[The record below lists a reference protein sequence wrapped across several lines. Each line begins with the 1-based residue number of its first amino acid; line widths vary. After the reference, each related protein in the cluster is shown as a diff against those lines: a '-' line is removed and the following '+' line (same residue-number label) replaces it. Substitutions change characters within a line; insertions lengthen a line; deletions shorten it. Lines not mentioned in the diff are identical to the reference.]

1 MTKLTTLLESLT
13 NQLQSKK
20 SLLLPLLFG
29 EGRGGAL
36 IGVFVGLFSLSA
48 YAQYPTIPDSV
59 KARGAQESAQWDEL
73 NEQAWQRALPTVMQ
87 GMFDGK
93 PFVPQCSKPSD
104 LKQASI
110 PAFPGAEGGGKYS
123 FGGRGV
129 NYLGVPVESKVFVV
143 TSLADSGPGT
153 LREACEAG
161 GPRVVV
167 FNVAGEIKLKRPIN
181 IIAPYITIAG
191 QTAPGDGIVLTGE
204 TMEVDTHDVIIRFMR
219 FRRGATDVAHRD
231 DACGGNGIGNI
242 IYDHCSASWGLD
254 EVMSMYRH
262 VYARLGG
269 KQDKLPTVN
278 ITIQDCIFAHGMDLY
293 NHAFGASIGG
303 YNSLFTRNL
312 FANNISRNP
321 SIAMNG
327 DFNFVNNV
335 IFNWWNRSIDGGD
348 NLSEYNIINNY
359 FKPGPITGF
368 SVAPKGKEKGWTDKA
383 LALYL
388 KQLKKGDLMP
398 YYLSEYCGKGKAPQ
412 ICYRVLKPE
421 HGRSK
426 DKQELWGKA
435 YVGGNYVEGFADV
448 TADNWN
454 GGVQPA
460 LAEDND
466 NTLTAEEKAN
476 KYKNTVRQLLKQDK
490 PFSIPE
496 FNGPI
501 MTTQQTYDYVL
512 ANVGA
517 TLPKRDAVDNIII
530 EEVTTGKP
538 YTVKD
543 AQPCESPYSH
553 RRLPADSYKLGI
565 ITVPQQMGG
574 LPEYNGTPRTDSD
587 HDGMPDEWEKA
598 HGLNPYDASD
608 ATKLTESGYMNVE
621 LYINDLDYFKK

>member
-1 MTKLTTLLESLT
+1 M
-13 NQLQSKK
+13 SK
-20 SLLLPLLFG
+20 
-29 EGRGGAL
+29 RNL
-36 IGVFVGLFSLSA
+36 IVATMLAASSLSVS
-48 YAQYPTIPDSV
+48 AQYPTIPDSV
-59 KARGAQESAQWDEL
+59 KVREAEENTLW
-73 NEQAWQRALPTVMQ
+73 EQQNDAAWQKAMSVVVQ
-87 GMFDGK
+87 NMFEGK

-104 LKQASI
+104 LKQAAI
-110 PAFPGAEGGGKYS
+110 PAFPGAEGGGMYS

-129 NYLGVPVESKVFVV
+129 NYLGAPVDSRVFVV

-181 IIAPYITIAG
+181 IVAPYITIAG

-219 FRRGATDVAHRD
+219 FRRGAMDVAHRD

-262 VYARLGG
+262 VYARHNK

-278 ITIQDCIFAHGMDLY
+278 ITIQDCMFAEGLDLY

-303 YNSLFTRNL
+303 HNSLFTRNL

-359 FKPGPITGF
+359 FKPGPITGY
-368 SVAPKGKEKGWTDKA
+368 STKQNVDKCLKA
-383 LALYL
+383 YL
-388 KQLKKGDLMP
+388 KALKKGNLKA
-398 YYLSEYCGKGKAPQ
+398 YYESELGGGKPGAAPE

-426 DKQELWGKA
+426 DNQELWGKA
-435 YVGGNYVEGFADV
+435 YVGGNKVIGFPEV
-448 TADNWN
+448 TEDNWA

-460 LAEDND
+460 GISD
-466 NTLTAEEKAN
+466 
-476 KYKNTVRQLLKQDK
+476 QDK
-490 PFSIPE
+490 IRNIFKVDTPFKYNNPQKV
-496 FNGPI
+496 
-501 MTTQQTYDYVL
+501 MTADESYEYVL

-517 TLPKRDAVDNIII
+517 TLPRRDAVDERIVKN
-530 EEVTTGKP
+530 VRTGIP
-538 YTVKD
+538 TNVKD
-543 AQPCESPYSH
+543 AQVCVSPYSH

-565 ITVPQQMGG
+565 ITNPQQVGG
-574 LPEYNGTPRTDSD
+574 LPQYTGTPRVDSD
-587 HDGMPDEWEKA
+587 NDGMPDDWEKA
-598 HGLNPYDASD
+598 HNLNPNDASD
-608 ATKLTESGYMNVE
+608 ATKLTESGYMNIE
-621 LYINDLDYFKK
+621 LYINDLDYFKSR

>member
-1 MTKLTTLLESLT
+1 MTI
-13 NQLQSKK
+13 NQFAIRASIVLY
-20 SLLLPLLFG
+20 
-29 EGRGGAL
+29 
-36 IGVFVGLFSLSA
+36 SA
-48 YAQYPTIPDSV
+48 FFAPHAIHAQYPTIPDSV
-59 KARGAQESAQWDEL
+59 KQRSAEESEAW
-73 NEQAWQRALPTVMQ
+73 EQMNDKAWQQAMPVVVE
-87 GMFDGK
+87 GMFQGK
-93 PFVPQCSKPSD
+93 PFVPQASKPSD
-104 LKQASI
+104 LKQAQI
-110 PAFPGAEGGGKYS
+110 PAFPGAEGGGMYA

-129 NYLGVPVESKVFVV
+129 NYLGAPVDSKVFVV

-161 GPRVVV
+161 GPRVIV
-167 FNVAGEIKLKRPIN
+167 FNVAGEIHLKRPIN

-191 QTAPGDGIVLTGE
+191 QTAPGDGIVVTGE
-204 TMEVDTHDVIIRFMR
+204 TLEVDTHDVIIRFMR
-219 FRRGATDVAHRD
+219 FRRGAMDVAHRD

-262 VYARLGG
+262 VYARYNK

-278 ITIQDCIFAHGMDLY
+278 ITIQDCMFAEGLDLY

-359 FKPGPITGF
+359 FKPGPITGY
-368 SVAPKGKEKGWTDKA
+368 STSQNVDKCLKA
-383 LALYL
+383 YL
-388 KQLKKGDLMP
+388 KALKKGDLKA
-398 YYLSEYCGKGKAPQ
+398 YYESELGGGKPGAAPA

-426 DKQELWGKA
+426 DNQELWGKA
-435 YVGGNYVEGFADV
+435 YVGGNKVIGFPEV
-448 TADNWN
+448 TADNWA

-460 LAEDND
+460 GIDSEDVIRSTFKVDTPFKYNAPQ
-466 NTLTAEEKAN
+466 TVMTADESYE
-476 KYKNTVRQLLKQDK
+476 
-490 PFSIPE
+490 
-496 FNGPI
+496 
-501 MTTQQTYDYVL
+501 YVL

-517 TLPKRDAVDNIII
+517 TLPRRDAVDERIVNS
-530 EEVTTGKP
+530 VRTGIPSALKN
-538 YTVKD
+538 
-543 AQPCESPYSH
+543 AQPCTSPYSK

-565 ITVPQQMGG
+565 ITTPAQVGG
-574 LPEYNGTPRTDSD
+574 LPQYAGTPRTDSD
-587 HDGMPDEWEKA
+587 NDGMPDDWEKA
-598 HGLNPYDASD
+598 HNLNPNDASD
-608 ATKLTESGYMNVE
+608 ATVLTTSGYMNIE
-621 LYINDLDYFKK
+621 LYINDLEYFGSR

>member
-1 MTKLTTLLESLT
+1 MNTKSVLV
-13 NQLQSKK
+13 
-20 SLLLPLLFG
+20 
-29 EGRGGAL
+29 AA
-36 IGVFVGLFSLSA
+36 VFAASSINSF
-48 YAQYPTIPDSV
+48 AQYPTIPDSV
-59 KARGAQESAQWDEL
+59 KARGAEESAFWDNL
-73 NEQAWQRALPTVMQ
+73 NEKAWQKALPTVARN
-87 GMFDGK
+87 MFEGK
-93 PFVPQCSKPSD
+93 PFVPHSAKPSD
-104 LKQASI
+104 LKQAQI
-110 PAFPGAEGGGKYS
+110 PAFPGAEGGGMYS

-129 NYLGVPVESKVFVV
+129 NYLGAPVDSKVYVV

-219 FRRGATDVAHRD
+219 FRRGAMDVAHRD

-262 VYARLGG
+262 VYARHNN

-278 ITIQDCIFAHGMDLY
+278 ITIQDCMFAEGLDLY

-348 NLSEYNIINNY
+348 NKSEYNIINNY
-359 FKPGPITGF
+359 FKPGPITGY
-368 SVAPKGKEKGWTDKA
+368 STKQNVDKCLKA
-383 LALYL
+383 YL
-388 KQLKKGDLMP
+388 KALKKGDLKA
-398 YYLSEYCGKGKAPQ
+398 YYESELGGGKPGAAPE

-426 DKQELWGKA
+426 DNQELWGKA
-435 YVGGNYVEGFADV
+435 YVDGNKVIGFPEV
-448 TADNWN
+448 SADNWA

-460 LAEDND
+460 NIGDQAQV
-466 NTLTAEEKAN
+466 KAKLMVATPFKYN
-476 KYKNTVRQLLKQDK
+476 KPKTVMSADDAY
-490 PFSIPE
+490 E
-496 FNGPI
+496 
-501 MTTQQTYDYVL
+501 YVL

-517 TLPKRDAVDNIII
+517 TLPKRDAVDERIVKN
-530 EEVTTGKP
+530 VRTGIP
-538 YTVKD
+538 TNVKD
-543 AQPCESPYSH
+543 AQVHTSPYSK

-565 ITVPQQMGG
+565 ITDPQQVGG
-574 LPEYNGTPRTDSD
+574 LPQYSGTPRIDSD
-587 HDGMPDEWEKA
+587 NDGMPDDWEKA
-598 HGLNPYDASD
+598 HGLNPNDASD

-621 LYINDLDYFKK
+621 LYINDLEYFGPTPKKTHP

>member
-1 MTKLTTLLESLT
+1 MNTKNLIVATVLTAS
-13 NQLQSKK
+13 
-20 SLLLPLLFG
+20 
-29 EGRGGAL
+29 
-36 IGVFVGLFSLSA
+36 SLSVS
-48 YAQYPTIPDSV
+48 AQYPTIPDSV
-59 KARGAQESAQWDEL
+59 KVREAEENTLW
-73 NEQAWQRALPTVMQ
+73 EQQNDAAWQKAMPVVVQ
-87 GMFDGK
+87 NMFEGK

-104 LKQASI
+104 LKQAAI
-110 PAFPGAEGGGKYS
+110 PAFPGAEGGGMYS

-129 NYLGVPVESKVFVV
+129 NYLGAPVDSRVFVV

-181 IIAPYITIAG
+181 IVAPYITIAG

-219 FRRGATDVAHRD
+219 FRRGAMDVAHRD

-262 VYARLGG
+262 VYARHNK

-278 ITIQDCIFAHGMDLY
+278 ITIQDCMFAEGLDLY

-303 YNSLFTRNL
+303 HNSLFTRNL

-359 FKPGPITGF
+359 FKPGPITGY
-368 SVAPKGKEKGWTDKA
+368 STKQNVDKCLKA
-383 LALYL
+383 YL
-388 KQLKKGDLMP
+388 KALKKGNLKA
-398 YYLSEYCGKGKAPQ
+398 YYESELGGGKPGAAPE

-426 DKQELWGKA
+426 DNQELWGKA
-435 YVGGNYVEGFADV
+435 YVGGNKVIGFPEV
-448 TADNWN
+448 TEDNWA

-460 LAEDND
+460 GISD
-466 NTLTAEEKAN
+466 
-476 KYKNTVRQLLKQDK
+476 QDK
-490 PFSIPE
+490 IRNIFKVDTPFKYNNPQKV
-496 FNGPI
+496 
-501 MTTQQTYDYVL
+501 MTADESYEYVL

-517 TLPKRDAVDNIII
+517 TLPRRDAVDERIVKN
-530 EEVTTGKP
+530 VRTGIP
-538 YTVKD
+538 TNVKD
-543 AQPCESPYSH
+543 AQVCVSPYSH

-565 ITVPQQMGG
+565 ITNPQQVGG
-574 LPEYNGTPRTDSD
+574 LPQYTGTPRVDSD
-587 HDGMPDEWEKA
+587 NDGMPDDWEKA
-598 HGLNPYDASD
+598 HNLNPNDASD
-608 ATKLTESGYMNVE
+608 ATKLTESGYMNIE
-621 LYINDLDYFKK
+621 LYINDLEYFKSR

>member
-1 MTKLTTLLESLT
+1 MTKR
-13 NQLQSKK
+13 N
-20 SLLLPLLFG
+20 
-29 EGRGGAL
+29 L
-36 IGVFVGLFSLSA
+36 IVATMLAASSLSVS
-48 YAQYPTIPDSV
+48 AQYPTIPDSV
-59 KARGAQESAQWDEL
+59 KVREAEENTLW
-73 NEQAWQRALPTVMQ
+73 EQQNDAAWQKAMPVVVQ
-87 GMFDGK
+87 NMFEGK

-104 LKQASI
+104 LKQAAI
-110 PAFPGAEGGGKYS
+110 PAFPGAEGGGMYS

-129 NYLGVPVESKVFVV
+129 NYLGAPVDSRVFVV

-181 IIAPYITIAG
+181 IVAPYITIAG

-219 FRRGATDVAHRD
+219 FRRGAMDVAHRD

-262 VYARLGG
+262 VYARHNK

-278 ITIQDCIFAHGMDLY
+278 ITIQDCMFAEGLDLY

-303 YNSLFTRNL
+303 HNSLFTRNL

-359 FKPGPITGF
+359 FKPGPITGY
-368 SVAPKGKEKGWTDKA
+368 STKQNVDKCLKA
-383 LALYL
+383 YL
-388 KQLKKGDLMP
+388 KALKKGNLKA
-398 YYLSEYCGKGKAPQ
+398 YYESELGGGKPGAAPE

-426 DKQELWGKA
+426 DNQELWGKA
-435 YVGGNYVEGFADV
+435 YVGGNKVIGFPEV
-448 TADNWN
+448 TEDNWA

-460 LAEDND
+460 GISD
-466 NTLTAEEKAN
+466 
-476 KYKNTVRQLLKQDK
+476 QDK
-490 PFSIPE
+490 IRNIFKVDTPFKYNNPQKV
-496 FNGPI
+496 
-501 MTTQQTYDYVL
+501 MTADESYEYVL

-517 TLPKRDAVDNIII
+517 TLPRRDAVDERIVKN
-530 EEVTTGKP
+530 VRTGIP
-538 YTVKD
+538 TNVKD
-543 AQPCESPYSH
+543 AQVCVSPYSH

-565 ITVPQQMGG
+565 ITNPQQVGG
-574 LPEYNGTPRTDSD
+574 LPQYTGTPRVDSD
-587 HDGMPDEWEKA
+587 NDGMPDDWEKA
-598 HGLNPYDASD
+598 HNLNPNDASD
-608 ATKLTESGYMNVE
+608 ATKLTESGYMNIE
-621 LYINDLDYFKK
+621 LYINDLDYFKSR